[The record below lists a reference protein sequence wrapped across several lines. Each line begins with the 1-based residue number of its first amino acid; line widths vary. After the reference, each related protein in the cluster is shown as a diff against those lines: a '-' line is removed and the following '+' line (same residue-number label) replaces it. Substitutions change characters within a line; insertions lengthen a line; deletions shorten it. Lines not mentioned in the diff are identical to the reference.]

1 MKKDAKNVKL
11 LRPVSNLFM
20 AIVVLV
26 GVGLMFQGLTNG
38 PESMYLFGVGI
49 LTLVVGGLVYSL
61 ALNVAN
67 INQNL
72 EDIRW
77 YKQHEYNKEKEGE

>member
-11 LRPVSNLFM
+11 LRTVSNLFM
-20 AIVVLV
+20 GIVVLV
-26 GVGLMFQGLTNG
+26 GVGLMSQGLTSG

-49 LTLVVGGLVYSL
+49 LTLVVGGLIYSL

>member
-11 LRPVSNLFM
+11 LRTVSNLFM
-20 AIVVLV
+20 AIAVLV